1 MNIIFFKYKFF
12 ILLFPLI
19 LTENDKITLSPST
32 SYYYEEKYFRIL
44 SNNYDTIDPGT
55 EWKEF
60 DEGYGFVAKKDFGS
74 LILLKDWS
82 MYNFTLTKVLF
93 KKGSSF
99 DYGNNFVV
107 NAEMWLIHTKDN
119 GYYPPGRRIHLQQN
133 YFILIVPFVETDNNN
148 PAADSLLEYLN
159 LKEFYEKKGQVSPK
173 KPAKLYQIIQNQ
185 PSYLFDGKYKDIEA
199 LFMVF
204 TQYHYI
210 TTEYLNYLKN
220 EEESPENEEE
230 SPENEEGSS
239 ESEEGSSENQNENN
253 SEKERR
259 RRALTENTNDDIILE
274 GKIFRNMRE
283 EEDLK
288 LKATLMAYSKANY
301 LKNVLFFLTI
311 YIFLV

>member
-60 DEGYGFVAKKDFGS
+60 DEGYGFSAKKDFGS

-82 MYNFTLTKVLF
+82 MYNFKLTKVLF

-99 DYGNNFVV
+99 NYENNLEVK
-107 NAEMWLIHTKDN
+107 AEMWLIHTKDN

-159 LKEFYEKKGQVSPK
+159 LKEFSEKKGQVSPK

-210 TTEYLNYLKN
+210 TTEYLNYLKESEEEIEEEI
-220 EEESPENEEE
+220 EEESEEEIEEENDENEED
-230 SPENEEGSS
+230 
-239 ESEEGSSENQNENN
+239 NQQNGGGT
-253 SEKERR
+253 
-259 RRALTENTNDDIILE
+259 RALTESTNDEIIKA

-301 LKNVLFFLTI
+301 LKNVLFFLII
-311 YIFLV
+311 YLFLI